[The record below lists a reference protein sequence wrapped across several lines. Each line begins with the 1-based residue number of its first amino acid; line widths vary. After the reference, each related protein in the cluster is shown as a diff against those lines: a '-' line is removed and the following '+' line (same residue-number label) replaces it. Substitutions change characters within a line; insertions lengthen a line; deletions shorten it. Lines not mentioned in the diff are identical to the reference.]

1 MPGIIVDIG
10 TGDGEFVYTL
20 ARANPDRFIIGLD
33 PNQQGLQNTSAKIYK
48 KPEKGGLKNA
58 LFVLGSIESLP
69 EELDGLA
76 NQIYINFPWAGLL
89 KGLLLA
95 DDVVWNAIKRVCKPG
110 AFIDV
115 LFSYE
120 KTAEENE
127 ISKAGLPDIDLEY
140 LQGITAPRIEKL
152 GFKIL
157 EIKYFGAEEIKR
169 YPSTW
174 AKKLSFGR
182 DRKYY
187 YLRVVTY

>member
-20 ARANPDRFIIGLD
+20 ARGNPGRFIIGLD
-33 PNQQGLQNTSAKIYK
+33 PSRQGLENTSARIYK
-48 KPEKGGLKNA
+48 KPEKGGLSNA
-58 LFVLGSIESLP
+58 LFVLGSVEALP

-76 NQIYINFPWAGLL
+76 NQVYINFPWAGLL
-89 KGLLLA
+89 KGLLLGDA
-95 DDVVWNAIKRVCKPG
+95 VVWGALKRLCQPG

-127 ISKAGLPDIDLEY
+127 FIKAGLPDIDLEY
-140 LQGITAPRIEKL
+140 LRGVTAPRIEKS
-152 GFKIL
+152 GFKVL
-157 EIKYFGAEEIKR
+157 EIKCFGAEEIKR

-187 YLRVVTY
+187 YLRVKTY